1 MILISRL
8 RNTHLTS
15 IILGKP
21 IKGLPEEIA
30 IDPKDSVAGLYKKI
44 AASSKSSIHR
54 LKITKGS
61 DGSAIPISGALTI
74 EQTGLRNKSTIDVK
88 DLGV

>member
-1 MILISRL
+1 MLISRF
-8 RNTHLTS
+8 RYTHLTC

-21 IKGLPEEIA
+21 IRGLPEEVV

-61 DGSAIPISGALTI
+61 DSSAIPISGVLII